1 MPDIENEVSPLKV
14 EFPLGVV
21 TETGNGTL
29 KLEYNKYYITGI
41 NKSFNNTQ
49 AFLDRTV
56 ANNLMKYVSYRTGVQ
71 EASIPLSSVPRK
83 WKSTYQCSLCQISSL
98 FKKNKEKSW

>member
-1 MPDIENEVSPLKV
+1 MPDTDSKISPLKI
-14 EFPLGVV
+14 EFPLGAITV
-21 TETGNGTL
+21 EGKNGTL
-29 KLEYNKYYITGI
+29 KLEYNQSYVRGI

-56 ANNLMKYVSYRTGVQ
+56 ANNLMGYVSYRTGVQ

-83 WKSTYQCSLCQISSL
+83 WKSTY
-98 FKKNKEKSW
+98 